1 MMRSRLLKVLLG
13 LILIVGGLYAI
24 IGEQLAGTS
33 ASAVINAQ
41 VTIIRAPLDGEV
53 NFSVRGL
60 GTRLD
65 SGEVVATVV
74 DPRPDEARLVELS
87 RSVGTAEAEL
97 QRMEALAQVMAET
110 HRRFDHQA
118 QAYSQGRVRQLEAR
132 LAETQAVLEGGG
144 SRLREAEATMRRSA
158 DLNRSGVQT
167 VVDLGRS
174 RSAFEVTV
182 QDVEAS
188 RNRLRYLT
196 VELEA
201 ARQGVFI
208 GDTAND
214 SPYSQQ
220 RARELAARLAEL
232 QTDIAERRRRVEL
245 LRTQIDDE
253 RVRAA
258 RFKEARITAPAPS
271 ILWELVAGAGEYVRR
286 AQDVARV
293 VDCTTTMVT
302 ATVRESLY
310 NRLRVGDQVQF
321 RLLGTEQ
328 VFPGTISRL
337 AGSGAQ
343 SIYRSLAIGPSAEQL
358 KRFDVALV
366 VPTLSSVPDLACAVG
381 RTGRVVFASR
391 PLDFFRQI
399 FTEMGWF

>member
-1 MMRSRLLKVLLG
+1 MTGRLLKVLLG
-13 LILIVGGLYAI
+13 LVLVVGGLYAI
-24 IGEQLAGTS
+24 VGEQLAGTS

-41 VTIIRAPLDGEV
+41 VTVLRAPLDGEV
-53 NFSVRGL
+53 NFAVRGL

-65 SGEVVATVV
+65 AGEAVAAVV
-74 DPRPDEARLVELS
+74 DPRPDDARLVELE
-87 RSVGTAEAEL
+87 RAAGAAEAEL
-97 QRMEALAQVMAET
+97 QRLEDLAAVLSDS
-110 HRRFDHQA
+110 HRRFERQA
-118 QAYSQGRVRQLEAR
+118 EAYMQGRVRQLEAR
-132 LAETQAVLEGGG
+132 IAETQAVMEAAA
-144 SRLREAEATMRRSA
+144 SRLREADATMRRST
-158 DLNRSGVQT
+158 DLNRTGVQS

-174 RSAFEVTV
+174 RSAFEVAA

-188 RNRLRYLT
+188 RNRLRYLA
-196 VELEA
+196 VELDA

-208 GDTAND
+208 GDSYSD

-220 RARELAARLAEL
+220 RARELAARLSEL
-232 QTDIAERRRRVEL
+232 RTDIAERRRRIEL
-245 LRTQIDDE
+245 LRAQVDDE

-258 RFKEARITAPAPS
+258 RFKEARINAPTPS
-271 ILWELVAGAGEYVRR
+271 VLWELVAGPGEYVRR

-310 NRLRVGDQVQF
+310 NRLRVGDPVQF
-321 RLLGTEQ
+321 RLLGTNE
-328 VFPGTISRL
+328 VFPGTVARL
-337 AGSGAQ
+337 AGSGAE

-366 VPTLSSVPDLACAVG
+366 VPTLGNAPELSCAVG

-391 PLDFFRQI
+391 PLDFIRQI
-399 FTEMGWF
+399 MTETGLF

>member
-1 MMRSRLLKVLLG
+1 VTGRLLKVLLG
-13 LILIVGGLYAI
+13 LVLVVGGLYAI
-24 IGEQLAGTS
+24 VGEQLAGTS

-41 VTIIRAPLDGEV
+41 VTVLRAPLDGEV
-53 NFSVRGL
+53 NFAVRGL

-65 SGEVVATVV
+65 AGEAVAAVV
-74 DPRPDEARLVELS
+74 DPRPDDARLVELE
-87 RSVGTAEAEL
+87 RAAGAAEAEL
-97 QRMEALAQVMAET
+97 QRLEDLAAVLSDS
-110 HRRFDHQA
+110 HRRFERQA
-118 QAYSQGRVRQLEAR
+118 EAYMQGRVRQLEAR
-132 LAETQAVLEGGG
+132 IAETQAVMEAAA
-144 SRLREAEATMRRSA
+144 SRLREADATMRRST
-158 DLNRSGVQT
+158 DLNRTGVQS

-174 RSAFEVTV
+174 RSAFEVAA

-188 RNRLRYLT
+188 RNRLRYLA
-196 VELEA
+196 VELDA

-208 GDTAND
+208 GDSYSD

-220 RARELAARLAEL
+220 RARELAARLSEL
-232 QTDIAERRRRVEL
+232 RTDIAERRRRIEL
-245 LRTQIDDE
+245 LRAQVDDE

-258 RFKEARITAPAPS
+258 RFKEARINAPTPS
-271 ILWELVAGAGEYVRR
+271 VLWELVAGPGEYVRR

-310 NRLRVGDQVQF
+310 NRLRVGDPVQF
-321 RLLGTEQ
+321 RLLGTNE
-328 VFPGTISRL
+328 VFPGTVARL
-337 AGSGAQ
+337 AGSGAE

-366 VPTLSSVPDLACAVG
+366 VPTLGNAPELSCAVG

-391 PLDFFRQI
+391 PLDFIRQI
-399 FTEMGWF
+399 MTETGLF